1 MENKGLWGAIVGWI
15 SHPFASEGS
24 ALNWVLF
31 VGLLIVAVW
40 FWQTVL
46 LELRRDI

>member
-1 MENKGLWGAIVGWI
+1 MNNNGLWGVIENWI
-15 SHPFASEGS
+15 AHPFTTSGS

-46 LELRRDI
+46 LELRKEI